1 MIISYL
7 GGLLAKIQIGD
18 FVVAFNPAEK
28 NDEGKPVKFGADLA
42 LISKNDPLYNKVDAV
57 TYGAKVPFIIDGP
70 GEYEVSGVYISGFP
84 MGTNTAYLLLLEN
97 MRVLHIGAP
106 VNAELSGDLK
116 EQAGEIDVLFIPVG
130 GKDMLDPKEAAK
142 IASFFEPHIIVP
154 LHFGKKVAAG
164 SDLSVF
170 LKELGESQQSPI

>member
-57 TYGAKVPFIIDGP
+57 TYGAKVPFVIDGP
-70 GEYEVSGVYISGFP
+70 GGGGKIPITPNYIVSNSGGKYTLRNF
-84 MGTNTAYLLLLEN
+84 
-97 MRVLHIGAP
+97 
-106 VNAELSGDLK
+106 
-116 EQAGEIDVLFIPVG
+116 AGEIFTYV
-130 GKDMLDPKEAAK
+130 DP
-142 IASFFEPHIIVP
+142 SY
-154 LHFGKKVAAG
+154 
-164 SDLSVF
+164 
-170 LKELGESQQSPI
+170 